1 MILFFS
7 NESDTHGDSMKSF
20 ICKKID
26 VENPDETMTFGKT
39 EHVVFDLATSN
50 VFFVG
55 LRGSGKTT
63 LANQVAKTLDVP
75 FVDTDQLVEEKA
87 GKNIREIVEEEGW
100 EGFRKRESA
109 VLEKICS
116 KRGQIVA
123 TGGGIVLSPANRDL
137 IQQNGT
143 SFYLMGN
150 PPLLARRIEQDS
162 GSTTQRPPFGDNP
175 LQDEMSELLWERE
188 PLYMMVAA
196 HTLQAERSIE
206 ELTEDVLTAL
216 WPEKKEYD
224 GEDR

>member
-1 MILFFS
+1 
-7 NESDTHGDSMKSF
+7 MKSF

-26 VENPDETMTFGKT
+26 VENPDETMTFAKT
-39 EHVVFDLATSN
+39 EHVVFDLTTSN
-50 VFFVG
+50 VFLVG

-63 LANQVAKTLDVP
+63 LGERVAKALDVP
-75 FVDTDQLVEEKA
+75 FVDTDRLVEKKA

-109 VLEKICS
+109 VLEGICS
-116 KRGQIVA
+116 NRGQIVA

-137 IQQNGT
+137 LQQNGT

-150 PPLLARRIEQDS
+150 PPLLASRIEQDRS
-162 GSTTQRPPFGDNP
+162 SSIRRPPFGDNP
-175 LQDEMSELLWERE
+175 LRDEMSELLWERE

-196 HTLQAERSIE
+196 HTLQAEESVE
-206 ELTEDVLTAL
+206 ALTKDVLTAL
-216 WPEKKEYD
+216 WPEEKEYD